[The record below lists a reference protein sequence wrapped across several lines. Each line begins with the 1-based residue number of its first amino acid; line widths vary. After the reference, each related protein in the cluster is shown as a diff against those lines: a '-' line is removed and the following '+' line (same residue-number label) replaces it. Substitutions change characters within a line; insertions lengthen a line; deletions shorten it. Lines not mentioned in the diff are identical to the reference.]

1 MACATPW
8 GIGVSSAIGPHDGAG
23 AVFRSRLDP
32 TADEETPTRPRPAT
46 LELDVVP
53 EPPLPAM
60 PHEPQESE
68 PRRRAPWTPARV
80 IVFVAVLLY
89 VGLVLLLPLGALAVE
104 AIRLG
109 VPALVRGVTS
119 PTALAALR
127 MTLLLTGIAVVVN
140 GIFGIA
146 AALTLVR
153 QRFRGLA
160 VLDATIDL
168 VLAVSPV
175 MIGLAFL
182 LSVGRAGW
190 LAPVLQA
197 LHLRVAFA
205 FPGLVLATL
214 FVTLP
219 FTVREVSYVLAE
231 VGNDEE
237 HVAATLGSS
246 PWRTFFRVTLPNIRR
261 GLTLGL
267 TLTAARALGE
277 FGAVLVLGGAITGR
291 TETATTF
298 IYGALEERDDA
309 SAFGLAIVLAL
320 LSMAFLFT
328 LEHLRKKRAR
338 P

>member
-1 MACATPW
+1 MASTVRPPLFAS
-8 GIGVSSAIGPHDGAG
+8 SSAPEPALTQD
-23 AVFRSRLDP
+23 
-32 TADEETPTRPRPAT
+32 DEQSRPRPAT
-46 LELDVVP
+46 LEVDVIP
-53 EPPLPAM
+53 REPMPPLAIEPTTTD
-60 PHEPQESE
+60 PHA
-68 PRRRAPWTPARV
+68 RARWTPARIV
-80 IVFVAVLLY
+80 VFVAVLLY
-89 VGLVLLLPLGALAVE
+89 VGIVLLLPLGALVAEAVQLGGA
-104 AIRLG
+104 AI
-109 VPALVRGVTS
+109 ARGITS
-119 PTALAALR
+119 AAALSALKQ
-127 MTLLLTGIAVVVN
+127 TLVLTAIAVVCN
-140 GIFGIA
+140 GVFGIA
-146 AALTLVR
+146 AGLVLVR

-160 VLDATIDL
+160 ILDATIDL

-182 LSVGRAGW
+182 LLVGRNGW
-190 LAPVLQA
+190 LSPVLQPFDI
-197 LHLRVAFA
+197 RVAFA

-277 FGAVLVLGGAITGR
+277 FGAVLVLGGAIAGR
-291 TETATTF
+291 TDTATTF
-298 IYGALEERDDA
+298 IYGALEERNDA
-309 SAFGLAIVLAL
+309 AAFGLAIVLAL
-320 LSMAFLFT
+320 LSMGFLIT

-338 P
+338 V

>member
-1 MACATPW
+1 M
-8 GIGVSSAIGPHDGAG
+8 SSVLGRHVLAG
-23 AVFRSRLDP
+23 AVLRALPNPVGD
-32 TADEETPTRPRPAT
+32 DEASPRARPAT
-46 LELDVVP
+46 LEVDLVAP
-53 EPPLPAM
+53 EPAM
-60 PHEPQESE
+60 PVEPREDQ
-68 PRRRAPWTPARV
+68 PRRRAAWTPARV

-89 VGLVLLLPLGALAVE
+89 VGVVLLLPLGALGLEAV
-104 AIRLG
+104 RLG
-109 VPALVRGVTS
+109 LPAIVRGVTS
-119 PTALAALR
+119 PAALAALR
-127 MTLLLTGIAVVVN
+127 MTLVLTVIAVVVN
-140 GIFGIA
+140 GVFGIA

-160 VLDATIDL
+160 ILDATIDL

-182 LSVGRAGW
+182 LTVGRAGW

-197 LHLRVAFA
+197 VDLRVAFA

-309 SAFGLAIVLAL
+309 AAFGLAIVLAL

-328 LEHLRKKRAR
+328 LEQLRKKRVR
-338 P
+338 K

>member
-1 MACATPW
+1 LRALP
-8 GIGVSSAIGPHDGAG
+8 
-23 AVFRSRLDP
+23 DP
-32 TADEETPTRPRPAT
+32 VADDETSPRARPAT
-46 LELDVVP
+46 LEVDVIP
-53 EPPLPAM
+53 REPAM
-60 PHEPQESE
+60 PAEPREDQ

-80 IVFVAVLLY
+80 AVFSAVLLY
-89 VGLVLLLPLGALAVE
+89 VGVVLLLPLGALALE
-104 AIRLG
+104 AVRLG
-109 VPALVRGVTS
+109 LPAIVRGITA
-119 PTALAALR
+119 PAALAALR
-127 MTLLLTGIAVVVN
+127 MTLLLTVIAVIVN
-140 GIFGIA
+140 GVFGIA

-153 QRFRGLA
+153 QRFHGLA
-160 VLDATIDL
+160 ILDATIDL

-182 LSVGRAGW
+182 LTVGRAGW

-197 LHLRVAFA
+197 LDLRVAFA

-328 LEHLRKKRAR
+328 LEQLRKKRVR
-338 P
+338 K

>member
-1 MACATPW
+1 MRPHLLA
-8 GIGVSSAIGPHDGAG
+8 SSPLRAREL
-23 AVFRSRLDP
+23 VE
-32 TADEETPTRPRPAT
+32 DEPARPRPAT
-46 LELDVVP
+46 LEVDVIP
-53 EPPLPAM
+53 REPM
-60 PHEPQESE
+60 PRLAIEPIDSD
-68 PRRRAPWTPARV
+68 PRRRAAWTPARG

-89 VGLVLLLPLGALAVE
+89 VGAVLLLPLGALAFE
-104 AIRLG
+104 AARLS
-109 VPALVRGVTS
+109 VAVIVRGITS
-119 PTALAALR
+119 AAALSALKQ
-127 MTLLLTGIAVVVN
+127 TLLLTVVAVVCN

-146 AALTLVR
+146 AGLVLVR
-153 QRFRGLA
+153 QRFRGIG

-175 MIGLAFL
+175 MSGLAFL
-182 LSVGRAGW
+182 LLVGRNGW
-190 LAPVLQA
+190 LAPALQA
-197 LHLRVAFA
+197 LDLRVAFA

-277 FGAVLVLGGAITGR
+277 FGAVLVIGGAIAGR
-291 TETATTF
+291 TDTATTF
-298 IYGALEERDDA
+298 IYGALEERNDA
-309 SAFGLAIVLAL
+309 AAFGLAIVLAL
-320 LSMAFLFT
+320 VSMGFLIT
-328 LEHLRKKRAR
+328 LENVRKKRAR
-338 P
+338 S

>member
-1 MACATPW
+1 MASSIRPPLLASTPLR
-8 GIGVSSAIGPHDGAG
+8 ARD
-23 AVFRSRLDP
+23 LE
-32 TADEETPTRPRPAT
+32 DEPARPRPAT
-46 LELDVVP
+46 LEVDVIP
-53 EPPLPAM
+53 REPMPTLPI
-60 PHEPQESE
+60 EPVDSD
-68 PRRRAPWTPARV
+68 PRARAKWTPARV
-80 IVFVAVLLY
+80 IVFAAVLLY
-89 VGLVLLLPLGALAVE
+89 LGAVLLLPLGALAFE
-104 AIRLG
+104 AARLG
-109 VPALVRGVTS
+109 FSAIARGITS
-119 PTALAALR
+119 AAALSALKQ
-127 MTLLLTGIAVVVN
+127 TLLLTVIAVVCN

-146 AALTLVR
+146 AGLVLVR

-175 MIGLAFL
+175 MSGLAFL
-182 LSVGRAGW
+182 LLVGRNGW

-197 LHLRVAFA
+197 LDLRVAFA

-277 FGAVLVLGGAITGR
+277 FGAVLVLGGAIAGR
-291 TETATTF
+291 TDTATTF
-298 IYGALEERDDA
+298 IYGALEERNDA
-309 SAFGLAIVLAL
+309 AAFGLAIVLAL
-320 LSMAFLFT
+320 VSMGFLIT
-328 LEHLRKKRAR
+328 LEQLRKKRKRA
-338 P
+338 

>member
-1 MACATPW
+1 VASSIRPPLLASTPLR
-8 GIGVSSAIGPHDGAG
+8 ARD
-23 AVFRSRLDP
+23 LE
-32 TADEETPTRPRPAT
+32 DEPARPRPAT
-46 LELDVVP
+46 LEVDVIP
-53 EPPLPAM
+53 REPMPTLPI
-60 PHEPQESE
+60 EPVDSD
-68 PRRRAPWTPARV
+68 PRARAKWTPARV
-80 IVFVAVLLY
+80 IVFAAVLLY
-89 VGLVLLLPLGALAVE
+89 LGAVLLLPLGALAFE
-104 AIRLG
+104 AARLG
-109 VPALVRGVTS
+109 FSAIARGITS
-119 PTALAALR
+119 AAALSALKQ
-127 MTLLLTGIAVVVN
+127 TLLLTVIAVVCN

-146 AALTLVR
+146 AGLVLVR

-175 MIGLAFL
+175 MSGLAFL
-182 LSVGRAGW
+182 LLVGRNGW

-197 LHLRVAFA
+197 LDLRVAFA

-277 FGAVLVLGGAITGR
+277 FGAVLVLGGAIAGR
-291 TETATTF
+291 TDTATTF
-298 IYGALEERDDA
+298 IYGALEERNDA
-309 SAFGLAIVLAL
+309 AAFGLAIVLAL
-320 LSMAFLFT
+320 VSMGFLIT
-328 LEHLRKKRAR
+328 LEQLRKKRKRA
-338 P
+338 

>member
-1 MACATPW
+1 M
-8 GIGVSSAIGPHDGAG
+8 SSNVGPNVLGGAILRA
-23 AVFRSRLDP
+23 RLDP
-32 TADEETPTRPRPAT
+32 TADDETQLSPRPAT
-46 LELDVVP
+46 LEVDVIP
-53 EPPLPAM
+53 EQRIPAM
-60 PHEPQESE
+60 PGEPRESSA
-68 PRRRAPWTPARV
+68 RRRAPWTPARI
-80 IVFVAVLLY
+80 IVFSAVLLY
-89 VGLVLLLPLGALAVE
+89 VGTVLIMPLAALAVE
-104 AIRLG
+104 AVRLG
-109 VPALVRGVTS
+109 LPAIIRGITS

-127 MTLLLTGIAVVVN
+127 MTLLLTAIAVVIN

-160 VLDATIDL
+160 ILDATIDL

-182 LSVGRAGW
+182 LTVGRGGW
-190 LAPVLQA
+190 FSPVLQT
-197 LHLRVAFA
+197 LDVRVAFA

-246 PWRTFFRVTLPNIRR
+246 PWRTFLRVTLPNIRR

-309 SAFGLAIVLAL
+309 AAFGLAIVLAL

-328 LEHLRKKRAR
+328 LEQLRKKRAR
-338 P
+338 A

>member
-1 MACATPW
+1 VRCVTRSVAV
-8 GIGVSSAIGPHDGAG
+8 VSSAARPSLAAG
-23 AVFRSRLDP
+23 VALNARVDALPDVEH
-32 TADEETPTRPRPAT
+32 ARPRPAT
-46 LELDVVP
+46 LEVDVVRDRM
-53 EPPLPAM
+53 PLPL
-60 PHEPQESE
+60 EPAAGAS
-68 PRRRAPWTPARV
+68 RRKANWTPARV
-80 IVFVAVLLY
+80 VVLGAVLCYLG
-89 VGLVLLLPLGALAVE
+89 VVLVLPLGALVWE
-104 AIRLG
+104 AFREGI
-109 VPALVRGVTS
+109 PAIVRGITTPV
-119 PTALAALR
+119 ALSALR
-127 MTLLLTGIAVVVN
+127 QTLLLTVIAVVIN
-140 GIFGIA
+140 GVFGIA
-146 AALTLVR
+146 AGLVLVR

-182 LSVGRAGW
+182 LLVGRAGW

-197 LHLRVAFA
+197 LDLRVAFS

-219 FTVREVSYVLAE
+219 FTVREVSHVLQE

-246 PWRTFFRVTLPNIRR
+246 PWRTFARVTLPNIRR

-277 FGAVLVLGGAITGR
+277 FGAVLILGGAIAGR
-291 TETATTF
+291 TDTATTF
-298 IYGALEERDDA
+298 IYGALEERNDA
-309 SAFGLAIVLAL
+309 AAFGMAIVLAL
-320 LSMAFLFT
+320 LSMAFLMT
-328 LEHLRKKRAR
+328 LEHLRKKRAG

>member
-1 MACATPW
+1 M
-8 GIGVSSAIGPHDGAG
+8 SSTLPPHDFAG
-23 AVFRSRLDP
+23 AAHEPVAPSD
-32 TADEETPTRPRPAT
+32 DDVQRPRPAT
-46 LELDVVP
+46 LEVDVIAH
-53 EPPLPAM
+53 EPLPRM
-60 PHEPQESE
+60 PHVPDAPEI
-68 PRRRAPWTPARV
+68 RALTRWTAAR
-80 IVFVAVLLY
+80 VAVLTVVVLY
-89 VGLVLLLPLGALAVE
+89 LGTVLLLPLGALVVE

-109 VPALVRGVTS
+109 IPAIARGITA
-119 PTALAALR
+119 PAALAALR
-127 MTLLLTGIAVVVN
+127 LTLLLTAIAVVVN

-146 AALTLVR
+146 AGLVLVR

-160 VLDATIDL
+160 ILDATIDL

-182 LSVGRAGW
+182 LLVGRNGW
-190 LAPVLQA
+190 LAPA
-197 LHLRVAFA
+197 LATVDVRVAFA
-205 FPGLVLATL
+205 FPGLVFATL

-219 FTVREVSYVLAE
+219 FTAREVSHVLAE

-277 FGAVLVLGGAITGR
+277 FGAVLVLGGAIAGR
-291 TETATTF
+291 TDTATTF
-298 IYGALEERDDA
+298 IYGALEERNEA
-309 SAFGLAIVLAL
+309 AAFGLALVLAL
-320 LSMAFLFT
+320 VSMGFLVT
-328 LEHLRKKRAR
+328 LEYLRTRRKR

>member
-1 MACATPW
+1 
-8 GIGVSSAIGPHDGAG
+8 VSAG
-23 AVFRSRLDP
+23 ASLHAR
-32 TADEETPTRPRPAT
+32 EELLHEEEPARPRPAT
-46 LELDVVP
+46 LEVEVIPMPRVP
-53 EPPLPAM
+53 V
-60 PHEPQESE
+60 ESSNAA
-68 PRRRAPWTPARV
+68 PRATWTAARV
-80 IVFVAVLLY
+80 VVFAAVALY
-89 VGLVLLLPLGALAVE
+89 VSVVLLLPLGALVFEAVQLGLP
-104 AIRLG
+104 AI
-109 VPALVRGVTS
+109 VRGI
-119 PTALAALR
+119 TAPAALSALR
-127 MTLLLTGIAVVVN
+127 LTLVLTVIAVVVN

-146 AALTLVR
+146 AGLTLVR

-168 VLAVSPV
+168 VLAVSPI

-182 LSVGRAGW
+182 LLVGRNGW
-190 LAPVLQA
+190 LSPVLQA
-197 LHLRVAFA
+197 LDLRVAFA

-277 FGAVLVLGGAITGR
+277 FGAVLVLGGAIAGR
-291 TETATTF
+291 TDTTTTF
-298 IYGALEERDDA
+298 IYGALEERNEA
-309 SAFGLAIVLAL
+309 AAFGLAIILAL
-320 LSMAFLFT
+320 VSMGFLIT
-328 LEHLRKKRAR
+328 LEQLRKKRAR
-338 P
+338 T